1 MEIAFLNGN
10 GLKMKGKQATLVV
23 DLVDTKGKVAADAT
37 LLLGTSQTSVLFK
50 EDLGVVF
57 QGPGEYEVKGVKVT
71 GFKAEGE
78 TMYTVTIDGMSV
90 FVGKV
95 TSSIKAKDK
104 LHEHD
109 IAVLLADDILTQAT
123 LGLLN
128 PKAILFYGEKV
139 TENTK
144 SFGKEEVSPV
154 AKYVTTK
161 DKLPAETEFV
171 ILG

>member
-1 MEIAFLNGN
+1 MEIAILNGN
-10 GLKMKGKQATLVV
+10 GLRIKGKQATLVV
-23 DLVDTKGKVAADAT
+23 DPGETKGKVTADAT
-37 LLLGTSQTSVLFK
+37 LLLGVSQTSRLFQ

-57 QGPGEYEVKGVKVT
+57 QGPGEYEVKGIKIT

-78 TMYTVTIDGMSV
+78 TMYTLTVDGLSV

-109 IAVLLADDILTQAT
+109 VAVLFADEVLPQAT
-123 LGLLN
+123 MGLLN
-128 PKAILFYGEKV
+128 PSAIVFYGEK
-139 TENTK
+139 TADNTK
-144 SFGKEEVSPV
+144 AFGKEAV
-154 AKYVTTK
+154 APTNKYTTSK
-161 DKLPAETEFV
+161 DKLPQETEFV

>member
-1 MEIAFLNGN
+1 MEIAFVQGN
-10 GLKMKGKQATLVV
+10 GLKIKGKQATLVV
-23 DLVDTKGKVAADAT
+23 DVQDTKGKVVSDAV
-37 LLLGTSQTSVLFK
+37 LLLGNPQTPILFR

-78 TMYTVTIDGMSV
+78 TMYTISIDGLMV

-95 TSSIKAKDK
+95 SSSIKAKDK

-109 IAVLLADDILTQAT
+109 VAVLLADEVLSQAT
-123 LGLLN
+123 MGLLN
-128 PKAILFYGEKV
+128 PHAILFYGEKSE
-139 TENTK
+139 ENTK
-144 SFGKEEVSPV
+144 SFGKEAVAPV
-154 AKYVTTK
+154 GKYVTTK
-161 DKLPAETEFV
+161 DKLPQETEFA